1 MKEKYIV
8 VRKCVEGDKASEIK
22 MVFFSVPLRL
32 VQFFIYKLKSTT
44 SIYASLCRIF
54 KKDTLA
60 YLGYISIKNNYLRF
74 ALINSS

>member
-8 VRKCVEGDKASEIK
+8 VRKCVEGDKGSEIK

-54 KKDTLA
+54 TKTLWHSWVIF
-60 YLGYISIKNNYLRF
+60 LSKFFISAFHL
-74 ALINSS
+74 